1 MSIPEV
7 FFRETIDIN
16 RYSNAVSV
24 DLVRTYNDVIL
35 LAARKLNAI
44 NIRQAKAG
52 EGVVIAPQTKKR
64 LRAIIAQSKS
74 SLDKWS
80 RASSKKMIKEI
91 EGLAKVQAGFI
102 ENELKKAVKSG
113 NIPINSVAISP
124 KYAESFVTTDP
135 TKVNIFTSKQF
146 TEDDF
151 KKFGSGKFELT
162 ARQGAMQT
170 LPNGETV
177 EKAFRG
183 IATRQQE
190 GLARTIRQGVFSGE
204 STQQIASRM
213 IGRLEFGQKG
223 SVKQIAQAGGE
234 LTKLANHQIQTIV
247 RTSVNQVQNQ
257 ASQAV
262 YAANSKVAPKY
273 EYVATLDSRTS
284 PICKRLDGRK
294 FEYNKGPTPPQHFN
308 CRSTTVPVVDY
319 AGLKKQKGFEDLTPP
334 PKGKVVTRPTGEG
347 TGRVPQ
353 DTQYGDWLLGQDK
366 KLKVKTLGNE
376 QKVRY
381 FERLAKKEG
390 SGQKAIR
397 KMVRED
403 GSERSLKDLERLYG
417 KPSDITIKIPKPKP
431 VTKPTITITNQARLE
446 ELAKAARAAERKAK
460 AELKAIKARD
470 PLQPNIAQLQGIN
483 KNNKIQPKDVNDAFN
498 MMDDMEGLAGANAK
512 KLRQFTEQ
520 RECFCSWTSGAEIKG
535 RTYDIVNEKTKYL
548 KENAQFRKSL
558 QMAKDRGIK
567 NVKDNA
573 PAFDPITRELN
584 RNNIERTKVGL
595 SHITEI
601 LDDGLGSSSAWGHG
615 KFRVYAT
622 TGRTDAYGFTFQGA
636 NHICMKSKPYYRK
649 LKDLKKI
656 KEKVKESVELAAK
669 GTPQRTADQGLYR
682 LGYTK
687 AELKKSFLDRK
698 STVLAEDAWLTT
710 YVHEMG
716 HQIHYVAGRPAMAGT
731 QWIPSRYGGSNYM
744 EQFAETF
751 VQYIFDPVSL
761 KKVSP
766 DAYKWVD
773 DTVAAALKAPI

>member
-113 NIPINSVAISP
+113 NIPINSVAISS

-213 IGRLEFGQKG
+213 IGRLEFGQRG
-223 SVKQIAQAGGE
+223 SVRQIAQAGGE
-234 LTKLANHQIQTIV
+234 MTKLANHQIQTIV

-417 KPSDITIKIPKPKP
+417 KPSEIKPKVKPKPKP
-431 VTKPTITITNQARLE
+431 APQVTPTPTGTTSPAFGTDTLE
-446 ELAKAARAAERKAK
+446 EY
-460 AELKAIKARD
+460 LKSN
-470 PLQPNIAQLQGIN
+470 NIAKSTQQFVDESIDSLESVG
-483 KNNKIQPKDVNDAFN
+483 
-498 MMDDMEGLAGANAK
+498 GLTGKHTK
-512 KLRQFTEQ
+512 KLRKFLQKSKTINNFNFGGDRYNFNAAYQKFVVQNKKAFDDANNTTI
-520 RECFCSWTSGAEIKG
+520 RFMDKFNTPFI
-535 RTYDIVNEKTKYL
+535 RKTKGYANTVTTNF
-548 KENAQFRKSL
+548 KK
-558 QMAKDRGIK
+558 K
-567 NVKDNA
+567 NVKDLQFKDDIKFMFA
-573 PAFDPITRELN
+573 PAGRTCSGYTSNYCTIVNTEVRKGSTKITKSSALKMKNQAKETLRTNKAYSDYWTERDYTKPSPASEIFSNTSANDVSERWFSTMIHEIGHQVHYKGSGAVALGNKFKKMGGMSYVTGYSRKNPREL
-584 RNNIERTKVGL
+584 
-595 SHITEI
+595 
-601 LDDGLGSSSAWGHG
+601 
-615 KFRVYAT
+615 
-622 TGRTDAYGFTFQGA
+622 
-636 NHICMKSKPYYRK
+636 
-649 LKDLKKI
+649 
-656 KEKVKESVELAAK
+656 
-669 GTPQRTADQGLYR
+669 
-682 LGYTK
+682 
-687 AELKKSFLDRK
+687 
-698 STVLAEDAWLTT
+698 
-710 YVHEMG
+710 
-716 HQIHYVAGRPAMAGT
+716 
-731 QWIPSRYGGSNYM
+731 
-744 EQFAETF
+744 FAESF
-751 VQYIFDPVSL
+751 VQYVLNPEEMQKIAPRL
-761 KKVSP
+761 
-766 DAYKWVD
+766 YNWVEEITD
-773 DTVAAALKAPI
+773 NALNLL

>member
-16 RYSNAVSV
+16 RYSNAVSA
-24 DLVRTYNDVIL
+24 DFVRTYNDVIL

-44 NIRQAKAG
+44 NIRQAKAP

-74 SLDKWS
+74 SLDKWQKTTT
-80 RASSKKMIKEI
+80 KKMIKEI

-102 ENELKKAVKSG
+102 EGELKKAVKSG
-113 NIPINSVAISP
+113 NIPINSVAVSS

-204 STQQIASRM
+204 TTQQIASRM

-223 SVKQIAQAGGE
+223 SVRQIAQAGGE
-234 LTKLANHQIQTIV
+234 MTKLANHQIQTIV

-284 PICKRLDGRK
+284 AICRRLDGKK
-294 FEYNKGPTPPQHFN
+294 FEYNKGAVPPQHFN

-366 KLKVKTLGNE
+366 KLKIKTLGNE

-397 KMVRED
+397 KMIRED

-417 KPSDITIKIPKPKP
+417 KPSAIKPKIKPEVATSQIKTSP
-431 VTKPTITITNQARLE
+431 VMGTNGVDKYLVDNDIAKTSQEFIEDSLDSLEKLGGLTKTNV
-446 ELAKAARAAERKAK
+446 KKMRKFMK
-460 AELKAIKARD
+460 KTKL
-470 PLQPNIAQLQGIN
+470 IN
-483 KNNKIQPKDVNDAFN
+483 HFN
-498 MMDDMEGLAGANAK
+498 M
-512 KLRQFTEQ
+512 
-520 RECFCSWTSGAEIKG
+520 KG
-535 RTYDIVNEKTKYL
+535 EKT
-548 KENAQFRKSL
+548 
-558 QMAKDRGIK
+558 
-567 NVKDNA
+567 
-573 PAFDPITRELN
+573 
-584 RNNIERTKVGL
+584 
-595 SHITEI
+595 
-601 LDDGLGSSSAWGHG
+601 
-615 KFRVYAT
+615 
-622 TGRTDAYGFTFQGA
+622 
-636 NHICMKSKPYYRK
+636 
-649 LKDLKKI
+649 DLKQI
-656 KEKVKESVELAAK
+656 KEKFLTGNNLKAFKEQLKATEKRFAIQQAK
-669 GTPQRTADQGLYR
+669 PKMSKEFQEWTSPLTGNIRVQFQILNEGKGVAFDRYMVSQHFKNAGGLN
-682 LGYTK
+682 LGFTNTNYSIVHTQ
-687 AELKKSFLDRK
+687 
-698 STVLAEDAWLTT
+698 LTT
-710 YVHEMG
+710 QSKKINLNLAKKMKASATKTLDNNALLHNRGYDFARQNNLKEIWATSQPMSDDMQWFSTFIHETG
-716 HQIHYVAGRPAMAGT
+716 HQVHFQSGANTLGRQFQKLKGMT
-731 QWIPSRYGGSNYM
+731 FTSEYSRKNTF
-744 EQFAETF
+744 EQFAEGFTM
-751 VQYIFDPVSL
+751 YILNPEGL
-761 KKVSP
+761 QKN
-766 DAYKWVD
+766 
-773 DTVAAALKAPI
+773 APRLYNWIDEAIDLAIKEA

>member
-7 FFRETIDIN
+7 FFRETIDLN
-16 RYSNAVSV
+16 RYSNAVSA
-24 DLVRTYNDVIL
+24 DFVRTYNDVIL

-80 RASSKKMIKEI
+80 KTSTKKMVKEI

-113 NIPINSVAISP
+113 NIPINSVAISS

-213 IGRLEFGQKG
+213 IGRLEFGQRG
-223 SVKQIAQAGGE
+223 SVRQIAQAGGE

-417 KPSDITIKIPKPKP
+417 KPRDITIRTKTPKP
-431 VTKPTITITNQARLE
+431 VAKPVAFERRLVDSSPEQLRKAGRDLIKEVDGLDIDEYTKLGQE
-446 ELAKAARAAERKAK
+446 FKAAAGKT
-460 AELKAIKARD
+460 
-470 PLQPNIAQLQGIN
+470 
-483 KNNKIQPKDVNDAFN
+483 
-498 MMDDMEGLAGANAK
+498 GANLDP
-512 KLRQFTEQ
+512 KLADKLAADFEK
-520 RECFCSWTSGAEIKG
+520 A
-535 RTYDIVNEKTKYL
+535 KTKYFAYREKFEKQMETL
-548 KENAQFRKSL
+548 RNKMLETNLNDAQVDKF
-558 QMAKDRGIK
+558 IK
-567 NVKDNA
+567 NTKITSWKAPQKTQIRGYLNEYIRMFNGNGFVDSANGVPAITKIGKAKRGSCKFWEGSLTTQFKSSMFGTPTTVSKSTTFHEITHAVEVANPKLNKFMQSWRTNKGFTDKEKIRANMVRKEGMSVYGPSQQVGKPVYRLKDITTIKY
-573 PAFDPITRELN
+573 DPREVAL
-584 RNNIERTKVGL
+584 V
-595 SHITEI
+595 
-601 LDDGLGSSSAWGHG
+601 DDYL
-615 KFRVYAT
+615 
-622 TGRTDAYGFTFQGA
+622 DAYMG
-636 NHICMKSKPYYRK
+636 KVYKPYDFKRFGI
-649 LKDLKKI
+649 DEKI
-656 KEKVKESVELAAK
+656 EATESLTMTVERFADPQKMGALYKQHPELFELIVGMSRAK
-669 GTPQRTADQGLYR
+669 GL
-682 LGYTK
+682 
-687 AELKKSFLDRK
+687 
-698 STVLAEDAWLTT
+698 
-710 YVHEMG
+710 
-716 HQIHYVAGRPAMAGT
+716 
-731 QWIPSRYGGSNYM
+731 
-744 EQFAETF
+744 
-751 VQYIFDPVSL
+751 
-761 KKVSP
+761 
-766 DAYKWVD
+766 
-773 DTVAAALKAPI
+773 

>member
-7 FFRETIDIN
+7 FFRETIDLN
-16 RYSNAVSV
+16 RYSNAVSA
-24 DLVRTYNDVIL
+24 DFVRTYNDVIL

-80 RASSKKMIKEI
+80 KTSTKKMIKEI

-113 NIPINSVAISP
+113 NIPINSVAISS

-213 IGRLEFGQKG
+213 IGRLEFGQRG
-223 SVKQIAQAGGE
+223 SVRQIAQAGGE

-417 KPSDITIKIPKPKP
+417 KPRDITIRTKTPKP
-431 VTKPTITITNQARLE
+431 VAKPVAFERRLVDSSPEQLRKAGRDLIKEVDGLDIDEYTKLGQE
-446 ELAKAARAAERKAK
+446 FKAAAGKT
-460 AELKAIKARD
+460 
-470 PLQPNIAQLQGIN
+470 
-483 KNNKIQPKDVNDAFN
+483 
-498 MMDDMEGLAGANAK
+498 GANLDP
-512 KLRQFTEQ
+512 KLADKLAADFEK
-520 RECFCSWTSGAEIKG
+520 A
-535 RTYDIVNEKTKYL
+535 KTKYFAYREKFEKQMETL
-548 KENAQFRKSL
+548 RNKMLETNLNDAQVDKF
-558 QMAKDRGIK
+558 IK
-567 NVKDNA
+567 NTKITSWKAPQKTQIRGYLNEYIRMFNGNGFVDSANGVPAITKIGKAKRGSCKFWEGSLTTQFKSSIFGTPTTVSKSTTFHEITHAVEVANPKLNKFMQSWRTNKGFTDKEKIRANMVRKEGMSVYGPSQQVGKPVYRLKDITTIKY
-573 PAFDPITRELN
+573 DPREVAL
-584 RNNIERTKVGL
+584 V
-595 SHITEI
+595 
-601 LDDGLGSSSAWGHG
+601 DDYL
-615 KFRVYAT
+615 
-622 TGRTDAYGFTFQGA
+622 DAYMG
-636 NHICMKSKPYYRK
+636 KVYKPYDFKRFGI
-649 LKDLKKI
+649 DEKI
-656 KEKVKESVELAAK
+656 EATESLTMTVERFADPQKMGALYKQHPELFELIVGMSRAK
-669 GTPQRTADQGLYR
+669 GL
-682 LGYTK
+682 
-687 AELKKSFLDRK
+687 
-698 STVLAEDAWLTT
+698 
-710 YVHEMG
+710 
-716 HQIHYVAGRPAMAGT
+716 
-731 QWIPSRYGGSNYM
+731 
-744 EQFAETF
+744 
-751 VQYIFDPVSL
+751 
-761 KKVSP
+761 
-766 DAYKWVD
+766 
-773 DTVAAALKAPI
+773 

>member
-7 FFRETIDIN
+7 FFRETIDLN
-16 RYSNAVSV
+16 RYSNAVSA
-24 DLVRTYNDVIL
+24 DFVRTYNDVIL

-80 RASSKKMIKEI
+80 KTTTKKMIKEI

-102 ENELKKAVKSG
+102 ESELKKAVKSG
-113 NIPINSVAISP
+113 NIPINSVAVSS

-223 SVKQIAQAGGE
+223 SVRQIAQAGGE

-284 PICKRLDGRK
+284 AICRRLDGKK
-294 FEYNKGPTPPQHFN
+294 FEYNKGAVPPQHFN
-308 CRSTTVPVVDY
+308 CRSTTVPVIDY
-319 AGLKKQKGFEDLTPP
+319 SGLQKKYPSLNKPP
-334 PKGKVVTRPTGEG
+334 VGKVVTRPTGEG

-353 DTQYGDWLLGQDK
+353 GTQYGNWLLGQDK
-366 KLKVKTLGNE
+366 KIQLKTLGSE
-376 QKVRY
+376 QKVRI
-381 FERLAKKEG
+381 FKKIAKKEG
-390 SGQKAIR
+390 SGQAAIR
-397 KMVRED
+397 KMIRED
-403 GSERSLKDLERLYG
+403 GSERTLE
-417 KPSDITIKIPKPKP
+417 
-431 VTKPTITITNQARLE
+431 
-446 ELAKAARAAERKAK
+446 
-460 AELKAIKARD
+460 
-470 PLQPNIAQLQGIN
+470 QLQRI
-483 KNNKIQPKDVNDAFN
+483 
-498 MMDDMEGLAGANAK
+498 
-512 KLRQFTEQ
+512 
-520 RECFCSWTSGAEIKG
+520 
-535 RTYDIVNEKTKYL
+535 
-548 KENAQFRKSL
+548 
-558 QMAKDRGIK
+558 
-567 NVKDNA
+567 
-573 PAFDPITRELN
+573 
-584 RNNIERTKVGL
+584 
-595 SHITEI
+595 
-601 LDDGLGSSSAWGHG
+601 
-615 KFRVYAT
+615 
-622 TGRTDAYGFTFQGA
+622 
-636 NHICMKSKPYYRK
+636 
-649 LKDLKKI
+649 
-656 KEKVKESVELAAK
+656 
-669 GTPQRTADQGLYR
+669 
-682 LGYTK
+682 YT
-687 AELKKSFLDRK
+687 
-698 STVLAEDAWLTT
+698 
-710 YVHEMG
+710 
-716 HQIHYVAGRPAMAGT
+716 
-731 QWIPSRYGGSNYM
+731 
-744 EQFAETF
+744 
-751 VQYIFDPVSL
+751 
-761 KKVSP
+761 
-766 DAYKWVD
+766 
-773 DTVAAALKAPI
+773 